1 MVSITDSMDRN
12 LGEPW
17 SIVKDWP
24 AAVHR
29 VTKIR
34 HDLATEPQPQFTLSF
49 SPVHMLRVYDLPKY
63 SFRINI
69 KSVDI
74 EFFLISIYLFPI
86 HQLNNDD
93 HFLNLILIISFISFF
108 LVNLATVSSILLI
121 ISKSQFDF
129 TDLLYCFHVYNFIYL
144 CFNFNYCFS

>member
-1 MVSITDSMDRN
+1 MVSITDSLDRN

-24 AAVHR
+24 ATVHR

-49 SPVHMLRVYDLPKY
+49 SPVRMLIVYDLPKY

-86 HQLNNDD
+86 H
-93 HFLNLILIISFISFF
+93 
-108 LVNLATVSSILLI
+108 
-121 ISKSQFDF
+121 
-129 TDLLYCFHVYNFIYL
+129 
-144 CFNFNYCFS
+144 